1 MLSSATDY
9 TCLDLTGVEGFIK
22 GDIYPVRKA
31 RGDGSHRA
39 LKYEDLLYLHEA
51 KLKRENYGNSTF
63 EKQKPYGR
71 NFSNSAFED
80 VVSFSILD
88 NHVLKEG
95 WDLSETYDLTTN
107 DISYRSGIGV
117 MLEIGALTSVNVSNG
132 AAHRFLSKSNV
143 EEAYENI
150 KKTVR
155 VRVPTAFVF
164 LDSYI
169 YEGITVDVDYSSFL
183 IAYESSGVIGKAT
196 SFIAPYDYGRYIG
209 CKKAYLPLAT
219 SWNRDGISHHKLYV
233 FPCRVTSSGVVLP
246 PDMENVRN
254 TMLSD
259 FDSIPYE
266 NKGLYM
272 MGAQSLILDFDD
284 CDF

>member
-51 KLKRENYGNSTF
+51 KLKRENYANSTF
-63 EKQKPYGR
+63 TKQKPYGR
-71 NFSNSAFED
+71 NLSNSAFKD
-80 VVSFSILD
+80 VTSINIQNNRD
-88 NHVLKEG
+88 YVLKDD
-95 WDLSETYDLTTN
+95 WDLSGPKSMTEKG
-107 DISYRSGIGV
+107 IVYRSGISF
-117 MLEIGALTSVNVSNG
+117 MIDNGAFTSVNVSNG
-132 AAHRFLSKSNV
+132 TTHRFLSKSNV

-155 VRVPTAFVF
+155 VRLPSLFRF
-164 LDSYI
+164 LDSYTYKGRPI
-169 YEGITVDVDYSSFL
+169 EVNGGSFL
-183 IAYESSGVIGKAT
+183 IAYQDNYAT
-196 SFIAPYDYGRYIG
+196 SFHAPYVYGEYIG

-219 SWNRDGISHHKLYV
+219 SWDRDMISHHTLHIFSCKVL
-233 FPCRVTSSGVVLP
+233 SSGVVLS
-246 PDMENVRN
+246 PDMSGVRYAVLN
-254 TMLSD
+254 D
-259 FDSIPYE
+259 ADSMPDGA
-266 NKGLYM
+266 GLYM
-272 MGAQSLILDFDD
+272 TGDQSLILDFGD

>member
-1 MLSSATDY
+1 MLSSARDY

-31 RGDGSHRA
+31 RGDGSYRA

-51 KLKRENYGNSTF
+51 KLKRENYANSTF

-95 WDLSETYDLTTN
+95 WDLSGTKSLTTN
-107 DISYRSGIGV
+107 DMSFYPGMAV
-117 MLEIGALTSVNVSNG
+117 MLEIGAFTSVNVSNG
-132 AAHRFLSKSNV
+132 TAHRFLSKSNV

-155 VRVPTAFVF
+155 VRLPTPFVF
-164 LDSYI
+164 LDSYAM
-169 YEGITVDVDYSSFL
+169 GGVTVGVGGYQFL
-183 IAYESSGVIGKAT
+183 IASRYGYAT
-196 SFIAPYDYGRYIG
+196 AFHAPYVYGKYIG

-219 SWNRDGISHHKLYV
+219 SWNKDRISHHTLHI
-233 FPCRVTSSGVVLP
+233 FPCEVLSSGVVLS
-246 PDMENVRN
+246 PDMSGVRRAVLN
-254 TMLSD
+254 D
-259 FDSIPYE
+259 ADSMPDDA
-266 NKGLYM
+266 GLYM
-272 MGAQSLILDFDD
+272 MGYQSLILDFDD